1 MDSTLILI
9 GIIVLVAFAFD
20 FINGFH
26 DAANSIATIVAT
38 RVLTPLQ
45 AVIWAAGFNFIAAFV
60 LGTGVA
66 KTVGSGMIDL
76 KYVTPYV
83 ILAGLIGAITWDLL
97 TWWFGLPTSSSHALL
112 GGYAGAAMAR
122 VAHLKGLEHAFDAII
137 TRGWRL

>member
-1 MDSTLILI
+1 METSLPFI
-9 GIIVLVAFAFD
+9 GAIVLVALAFD

-83 ILAGLIGAITWDLL
+83 ILAGLVGAIAWDLL
-97 TWWFGLPTSSSHALL
+97 TWWWGLPTSSSHALL
-112 GGYAGAAMAR
+112 GGYAGATMAR
-122 VAHLKGLEHAFDAII
+122 VAYTSGLDHSFDALIAGAWI
-137 TRGWRL
+137 

>member
-1 MDSTLILI
+1 MLSLVVF
-9 GIIVLVAFAFD
+9 IVIVALVFD

-60 LGTGVA
+60 LGTGVG

-83 ILAGLIGAITWDLL
+83 ILAGPFRAITWGLL
-97 TWWFGLPTSSSHALL
+97 SRWMRLL
-112 GGYAGAAMAR
+112 S
-122 VAHLKGLEHAFDAII
+122 
-137 TRGWRL
+137 